1 MLTCKQT
8 VEMAT
13 DRSEGSLG
21 FLARLRF
28 DRHVRG
34 CEGCRTYVRQLEVAA
49 RTVAL
54 LPEPDISPGLND
66 ALMAQFDSLAAAP
79 GVGPA
84 GVVRDRTP
92 QTARVSPWP
101 ALGTVT
107 VLGLL
112 LAFGRSRSGAPEDW
126 ILGSLL
132 AVAAVAL
139 AALSGRM
146 ALGVVVAAVTAA
158 LAAALLGGGP
168 GDLAADHGVICL
180 SMEMLSAL
188 VVGGAAWFGV
198 RGGSGAAVRRTV
210 AGGAMAG
217 ALAADAVLQ
226 ITCGAHGSMPH
237 LLAFHLGGVALVAAV
252 VLLVLR
258 NREAGT
264 TT

>member
-1 MLTCKQT
+1 MLTCKQA

-34 CEGCRTYVRQLEVAA
+34 CDGCRTYVRQLEVAA
-49 RTVAL
+49 RTVAH

-66 ALMAQFDSLAAAP
+66 ALMAQFDSLAASP
-79 GVGPA
+79 GVGLASLTEDPRPS
-84 GVVRDRTP
+84 V
-92 QTARVSPWP
+92 ARFFPWP
-101 ALGTVT
+101 AIGTVT
-107 VLGLL
+107 VIGLL

-132 AVAAVAL
+132 AVAAVGL

-146 ALGVVVAAVTAA
+146 ALGVVVAAVTAS

-168 GDLAADHGVICL
+168 GDLAADHGIVCL
-180 SMEMLSAL
+180 SMEVMSAL

-198 RGGSGAAVRRTV
+198 RGGSGAAVRKTV
-210 AGGAMAG
+210 AGGAVAG

-226 ITCGAHGSMPH
+226 ITCGAHGSTPH
-237 LLAFHLGGVALVAAV
+237 LLAFHLGGVALVAGA

-258 NREAGT
+258 GRAAGT

>member
-54 LPEPDISPGLND
+54 LPEPDISPSLND

-79 GVGPA
+79 GVGLA
-84 GVVRDRTP
+84 GAAGNRKP
-92 QTARVSPWP
+92 SSARRSPW
-101 ALGTVT
+101 AVLGTVA

-112 LAFGRSRSGAPEDW
+112 LASGRSRSGAPEDW

-132 AVAAVAL
+132 AVAAIGL

-146 ALGVVVAAVTAA
+146 ALGVVAAVTAA
-158 LAAALLGGGP
+158 LAAALVGGGP

-180 SMEMLSAL
+180 SMEVLSAL

-198 RGGSGAAVRRTV
+198 RGGPRAAVRRTL
-210 AGGAMAG
+210 AGGALAG

-226 ITCGAHGSMPH
+226 ITCGAHGSTPH
-237 LLAFHLGGVALVAAV
+237 LLAFHLGGVALVAGAA
-252 VLLVLR
+252 LLVLPGR
-258 NREAGT
+258 AARIT
-264 TT
+264 T

>member
-1 MLTCKQT
+1 MLTCKQA

-13 DRSEGSLG
+13 DRSEGRLG

-34 CEGCRTYVRQLEVAA
+34 CDGCRTYVRQLEVAA

-54 LPEPDISPGLND
+54 LPGPDISPALND
-66 ALMAQFDSLAAAP
+66 ALMAQFDSLAVARGFGP
-79 GVGPA
+79 TGVT
-84 GVVRDRTP
+84 RDREP
-92 QTARVSPWP
+92 SVARFSPWP
-101 ALGTVT
+101 VLGTVT

-112 LAFGRSRSGAPEDW
+112 LASGRTRSGAPEDW
-126 ILGSLL
+126 VLGSLL
-132 AVAAVAL
+132 AAAALGL
-139 AALSGRM
+139 AAISGRM
-146 ALGVVVAAVTAA
+146 ALGVVVAAVAASLSAA
-158 LAAALLGGGP
+158 LVGGGP
-168 GDLAADHGVICL
+168 GNLAADHGVVCL
-180 SMEMLSAL
+180 SVELLSAGI
-188 VVGGAAWFGV
+188 VGGAAWFGA
-198 RGGSGAAVRRTV
+198 RGGAGAAVRRTV

-237 LLAFHLGGVALVAAV
+237 LLAFHLGGVALVAGA

-258 NREAGT
+258 VRAPGT